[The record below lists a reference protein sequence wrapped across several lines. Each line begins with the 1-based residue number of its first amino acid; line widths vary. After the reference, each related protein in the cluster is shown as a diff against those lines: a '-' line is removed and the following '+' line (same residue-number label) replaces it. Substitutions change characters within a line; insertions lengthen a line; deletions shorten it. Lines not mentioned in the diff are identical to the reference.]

1 MDVSVVGAGRVATAL
16 AVLLRRAGH
25 RVAAVSGRAA
35 TRGRAAQHLPD
46 VPFLELEDAAAAG
59 QVVLIGVPDDLIESV
74 VRRIAESGGFW
85 PGQWVAH
92 LSGATPLA
100 ALDAAREAGG
110 RRLSIHPLQS
120 VPDVPA
126 ALARIPG
133 STVAITADDEEGFA
147 LGERL
152 AGDLGGEPFRLADES
167 RAVYHAAAV
176 FASNYLV
183 AVSATAAALFGAAG
197 VPNPVEAM
205 VPLQRGTLENVE
217 RLGPAHALTGPAL
230 RGDAG
235 TIERNLDAIR
245 EHAPEAIAAYVVMC
259 RAALDLAVR
268 SGRLSEERG
277 EGVEEVL
284 TRWT

>member
-1 MDVSVVGAGRVATAL
+1 MDVSVVGAGRVGTAL

-25 RVAAVSGRAA
+25 RVTAVSGRAA

-120 VPDVPA
+120 VPDVLA

-133 STVAITADDEEGFA
+133 STVAITADDEEGLA

-167 RAVYHAAAV
+167 RSVYHAAAV

-183 AVSATAAALFGAAG
+183 AVSGTAAALFGAAG

-235 TIERNLDAIR
+235 TIERNLEAIR

-277 EGVEEVL
+277 AGVEEVL

>member
-1 MDVSVVGAGRVATAL
+1 MDVSVVGAGRVGTAM

-25 RVAAVSGRAA
+25 RIAAVSGREA

-59 QVVLIGVPDDLIESV
+59 HVVLIGVPDDLIESV
-74 VRRIAESGGFW
+74 VRRIAEVGGFW
-85 PGQWVAH
+85 PGQWVTH
-92 LSGATPLA
+92 VSGATPLA
-100 ALDAAREAGG
+100 ALDAARAIGG

-120 VPDVPA
+120 VPDVLA
-126 ALARIPG
+126 AVARIPG
-133 STVAITADDEEGFA
+133 STVAVTADDEEGFA

-152 AGDLGGEPFRLADES
+152 SEDLGGEPFRLADES

-235 TIERNLDAIR
+235 TIERNLGAIR

-277 EGVEEVL
+277 AGVEEVL
-284 TRWT
+284 SRWT

>member
-1 MDVSVVGAGRVATAL
+1 MDVSVVGAGRVGTAL
-16 AVLLRRAGH
+16 GVLLRRAGH
-25 RVAAVSGRAA
+25 RVTAVSGRAA
-35 TRGRAAQHLPD
+35 TRARAALHLPE

-100 ALDAAREAGG
+100 VLDAAREAGG

-183 AVSATAAALFGAAG
+183 AVSGTAAALFGAAG

-235 TIERNLDAIR
+235 TVERNLEAIR
-245 EHAPEAIAAYVVMC
+245 EHAPEAIAVYVVMC
-259 RAALDLAVR
+259 RSALDLAVR
-268 SGRLSEERG
+268 SGRLSQERG
-277 EGVEEVL
+277 ARVEEVL
-284 TRWT
+284 ARWT

>member
-1 MDVSVVGAGRVATAL
+1 MDVSVVGAGRVGTAL

-25 RVAAVSGRAA
+25 RVTAVSGRAA

-59 QVVLIGVPDDLIESV
+59 QVVLIGVPDDLIEFV

-120 VPDVPA
+120 VPDVLA

-133 STVAITADDEEGFA
+133 STVAITADDEEGLA

-167 RAVYHAAAV
+167 RSVYHAAAV

-183 AVSATAAALFGAAG
+183 TVSGTAAALFGAAG

-235 TIERNLDAIR
+235 TIERNLEAIR

-277 EGVEEVL
+277 AGVEEVL